1 MTPGEQYRADLKRQK
16 QHEKS
21 VKSQADWALRQHKQH
36 EKFLKDVRQLK
47 LDTLYK
53 PIPDR
58 NSRWST
64 SGWSYFVVRERN
76 IKQETLTLEI
86 LMTNTAYGNTH
97 AVSSRYIERKIISF
111 NDYKHLL
118 STFER
123 VLSKKEKTMVGLRGL
138 MP

>member
-36 EKFLKDVRQLK
+36 EKFLKDVQQLK
-47 LDTLYK
+47 LNTLYK
-53 PIPDR
+53 PMLDR

-86 LMTNTAYGNTH
+86 LMT
-97 AVSSRYIERKIISF
+97 SRYIERKIISF

-123 VLSKKEKTMVGLRGL
+123 VFSKKEKTMVGLRGL
-138 MP
+138 MA